1 MFTLMEL
8 VQPSSLEEAYE
19 ILMKRKNNIV
29 IGGKRFS

>member
-8 VQPSSLEEAYE
+8 VQPQSLEEANIYE

-29 IGGKRFS
+29 L